1 MVRLTARALQE
12 LREGEA
18 LVLDW
23 HRFAICCAAAGEIS
37 LHTSP
42 RARIER
48 SGAFRRVSA
57 DVYVHRQALPHL
69 GGREVEIDCRR
80 RLGLRRFVSDLPQDF
95 GLRSCL
101 GRAPGP

>member
-1 MVRLTARALQE
+1 MVHLTTRAREE

-18 LVLDW
+18 LVVDW
-23 HRFAICCAAAGEIS
+23 HRVAICCAAAGEVS
-37 LHTSP
+37 LHASP
-42 RARIER
+42 RARVER
-48 SGAFRRVSA
+48 SAAFRRVAA

-69 GGREVEIDCRR
+69 SGRTVEIDCRR

-101 GRAPGP
+101 GRVPA